1 MFMDK
6 ISVKDLALFFDIDA
20 RECVNYL
27 QMFERDNGLRLV
39 EPAIL
44 DAFIPVVLHDK
55 IMRMYNKFNKNLLEE
70 AYVISEACGHIPIVP
85 PGPNIYFL
93 LLDNIIIYIG
103 QSTNVVSR
111 LGTHIENGRIFNR
124 TYVLPTVSGQLD
136 VMELLYINTFQPK
149 ENIVGLSN
157 KTVFKHILGRVNIS
171 EGDLG

>member
-93 LLDNIIIYIG
+93 LLDNVVIYIG
-103 QSTNVVSR
+103 QSINAVTR
-111 LGTHIENGRIFNR
+111 IGTHIENGRVFNR

-136 VMELLYINTFQPK
+136 VMELLYINAFQPK

-157 KTVFKHILGRVNIS
+157 KTIFKHILGRVNIS
-171 EGDLG
+171 EGDLV

>member
-1 MFMDK
+1 MDK

-44 DAFIPVVLHDK
+44 DAFIPIVLHEK
-55 IMRMYNKFNKNLLEE
+55 IMRMYNKFNKNLLDE
-70 AYVISEACGHIPIVP
+70 AYVISEACGYIPIVP

-93 LLDNIIIYIG
+93 LLDNVIIYIG

-124 TYVLPTVSGQLD
+124 TYVLPSVSGQLD
-136 VMELLYINTFQPK
+136 VMELLYINAFQPK